1 MSIVRLAGSFLEAI
15 SAQGVFTYLG
25 LSKYLMKGAISAAMA
40 TPVPQYHMPILE
52 IALNGAVKRDS

>member
-1 MSIVRLAGSFLEAI
+1 MEAI

-40 TPVPQYHMPILE
+40 TPVSTGSYAHFRYSS
-52 IALNGAVKRDS
+52 K